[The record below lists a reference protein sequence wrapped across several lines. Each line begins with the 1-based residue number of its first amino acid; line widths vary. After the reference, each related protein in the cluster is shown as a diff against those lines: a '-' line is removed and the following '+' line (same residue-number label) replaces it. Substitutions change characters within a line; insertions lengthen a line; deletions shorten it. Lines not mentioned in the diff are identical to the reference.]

1 MRRLLPLLMISALA
15 APALADGGYFSES
28 FGGTKIEDDL
38 GERMSGAFRIRI
50 AVGYRRKAWAVEGW
64 LAGNLGFMERGGFD
78 PAPPVACRGTG
89 CGDDPDRSQ
98 PFDNSSALL
107 SYGVDVKY
115 IKPIAPNLEL
125 YVRGS
130 VSRGMLD
137 SMDYD
142 GRGLGVGAGI
152 QLKGKVPV
160 AGLLFWPLFFC
171 NCGPKMTGAIFLD
184 DGFDFYRLHSDSK
197 VKRPSIDAQLTHLTF
212 GLAAGADF

>member
-1 MRRLLPLLMISALA
+1 MRRLLPLLLVCAIA
-15 APALADGGYFSES
+15 APAFADGAYFSES
-28 FGGTKIEDDL
+28 FGGTKIEDEL
-38 GERMSGAFRIRI
+38 GQRMPGAFRIRF

-64 LAGNLGFMERGGFD
+64 LAGNLGFMEGGGFD
-78 PAPPVACRGTG
+78 APPVACRGTG
-89 CGDDPDRSQ
+89 CPGHPDNGHA
-98 PFDNSSALL
+98 FDNSSALL
-107 SYGVDVKY
+107 TYGFDVKY

-130 VSRGMLD
+130 VGHGLLD
-137 SMDYD
+137 SFDYG

-184 DGFDFYRLHSDSK
+184 DGYDFYRLRGPRST
-197 VKRPSIDAQLTHLTF
+197 IDAQLTHMTF